1 MKFSKR
7 LARLGELRFSALR
20 SRLLLCCLVA
30 VLVLPTDGSTKK
42 GDHFVKLAQ
51 KAEADKEFDK
61 ALDYYQQALATDPKD
76 AGYIMAEQRAR
87 TSVANWHIQR
97 GKDLLNQQKLNE
109 ALIEFESALLADPSS
124 QIAVQEV
131 RQTSVMVKEKALAP
145 ANTPILTPAERARQE
160 IENRI
165 NSLEGPPELRPIN
178 DQIRSLKMN
187 NQPVR
192 VLYES
197 VGKLAG
203 VNVLFDPQGIETVSG
218 KNFNLDLVDA
228 TLGEALNYIALETHT
243 FWKPISRNAIFVTQ
257 ESETK
262 RQEYQDQI
270 VKVFYIQN
278 ASTPAEFTEIFNAV
292 RTGAK
297 LSTGIFQV
305 ASQNAIVARGPVD
318 TIALV
323 EKLVHDLDRP
333 KPEVLVDVIVMEVSK
348 NYSRTLGA
356 ALLGQ
361 GGLNTAINFTPRTSI
376 TVTSTSTSTSTSST
390 STSTS
395 TATTTSAGAIG
406 LNSLGHVSSGDF
418 SLTLPG
424 AMLQAMLSDSRAHI
438 LQRPQVRA
446 TDGGKASLKIGE
458 KIPYVSGSLNSAVA
472 TAGSIPYATTQ
483 FQQIDVG
490 VNVDMSPHVNG
501 VNDISMKIK
510 VEISSNPNSID
521 IAGVAEPV
529 IAQRVNEADIRMRD
543 GEPAILGG
551 LSDVEDTNSNSGVP
565 GITNIPVLGYL
576 FSSKTRSKTD
586 DQILIA
592 LIPHIVRAPDFSGA
606 GEEGV
611 YAGSERVVRVQRRPK
626 ATSTSTAP
634 PAGSRGVSGSV
645 SPGPAGS
652 SPVPENR
659 QFPRRI
665 PGEPAEQQFGRQPE
679 PGEVQQQQPENEPQP
694 APPQ

>member
-7 LARLGELRFSALR
+7 LAPFGAVR
-20 SRLLLCCLVA
+20 SGLLLCCVLA
-30 VLVLPTDGSTKK
+30 VLVISVHASTRK
-42 GDHFVKLAQ
+42 GDHFFKLAQ
-51 KAEADKEFDK
+51 KAESDKEFDK
-61 ALDYYQQALATDPKD
+61 ALDFYDQALATDPKD
-76 AGYIMAEQRAR
+76 PGYVLAEQRAR
-87 TSVANWHIQR
+87 TSAANWHVQR
-97 GKDLLNQQKLNE
+97 GKQLLQQQKLNE
-109 ALIEFESALLADPSS
+109 ALVEFEGALLADPSS
-124 QIAVQEV
+124 QIAIQEV
-131 RQTSVMVKEKALAP
+131 RQTSAMLKEKAQQP
-145 ANTPILTPAERARQE
+145 ANVPVLTPAERARQD

-165 NSLEGPPELRPIN
+165 NSLEGPPTLRPIYS
-178 DQIRSLKMN
+178 QIRSLKMN

-203 VNVLFDPQGIETVSG
+203 INVLFDPQGIETVSG
-218 KNFNLDLVDA
+218 KNFNLELTDSGLD
-228 TLGEALNYIALETHT
+228 EALNYIALETHT
-243 FWKPISRNAIFVTQ
+243 YWKPISRNAIFVTQ

-278 ASTPAEFTEIFNAV
+278 SSTPAEFTEIFNAV

-305 ASQNAIVARGPVD
+305 QSQNAIVARGPTD

-323 EKLVHDLDRP
+323 EKLVHDLDKP
-333 KPEVLVDVIVMEVSK
+333 KPEVLVDVIVMEVNKST
-348 NYSRTLGA
+348 SRTLGA

-361 GGLNTAINFTPRTSI
+361 GGLSTAINFTPRNSI

-395 TATTTSAGAIG
+395 TMTSTSAGAIA
-406 LNSLGHVSSGDF
+406 LNSLGHISTGDF
-418 SLTLPG
+418 SLSLPG
-424 AMLQAMLSDSRAHI
+424 ALLQALLSNSNSRI

-490 VNVDMSPHVNG
+490 VNIDMQPHVNG
-501 VNDISMKIK
+501 VNDVSMKIK
-510 VEISSNPNSID
+510 VEISSNPSNIN
-521 IAGVAEPV
+521 IAGVQEPV

-551 LSDVEDTNSNSGVP
+551 VSDVEDSNSISGVP
-565 GITNIPVLGYL
+565 GITNIPVLGYF
-576 FSSKTRSKTD
+576 FSTKTRSKTD

-592 LIPHIVRAPDFSGA
+592 LIPHIVRAPDLSGQ
-606 GEEGV
+606 GDPGV
-611 YAGSERVVRVQRRPK
+611 LAGSDRVVRVLRRST
-626 ATSTSTAP
+626 ATSTSPMP
-634 PAGSRGVSGSV
+634 PVGSRGPSGSV
-645 SPGPAGS
+645 SPGTAGPAI
-652 SPVPENR
+652 PET
-659 QFPRRI
+659 QAQPRRF
-665 PGEPAEQQFGRQPE
+665 PGQPNDQQFGQQPEPAEVP
-679 PGEVQQQQPENEPQP
+679 QQQEVEPQP